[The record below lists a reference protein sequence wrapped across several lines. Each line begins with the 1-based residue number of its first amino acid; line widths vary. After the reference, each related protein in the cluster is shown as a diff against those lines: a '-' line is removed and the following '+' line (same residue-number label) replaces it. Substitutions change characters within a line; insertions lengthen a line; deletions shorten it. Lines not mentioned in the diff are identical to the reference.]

1 MPSALNRGRAAAIGG
16 TAAFLLL
23 ALSARGE
30 IGFEDVSGGSGIA
43 FELRHSP
50 TPEKRMIETMAGGL
64 AVLDF
69 DGDGR
74 LDIYFTNGA
83 STEDLRKAGPQHYN
97 RLFRN
102 EGDFRFSDA
111 TGLAGVPG
119 EGFSMGAAAGDFDN
133 DGDTDLFVAGVFRN
147 TLYRNDGDGT
157 FSDITAESG
166 LASTEW
172 AVAAGWFDY
181 DSDSLLDLFV
191 VNYADW
197 TLEFDRYCGDRE
209 RGLRVYCHPQ
219 YLTPIANRLYR
230 NLGDGR
236 FEDVTDRSGLAEHRG
251 RGMSVAFGDFDG
263 DGRQDAFVTNDNLP
277 NFLFLNQADGTLSEE
292 ALFSGAALLDHGRPV
307 ASMGVDV
314 GDFDADGVVDIAVTA
329 LSNETYPL
337 FRGDGGGAFRDVTIA
352 TGLARASR
360 PYAGWG
366 VVWGDFDGDGRLDL
380 FTANSHVNDLVEHFE
395 PFTYRQRNT
404 VFPGTS
410 DGFGEPVEVGAAGA
424 FRGAAAADFDGD
436 GFLDL
441 VVSALGEPARLFR
454 NTSGRGANWVELAL
468 VGTASNRDAV
478 GARVRAAGQ
487 TRWVKSAVG
496 YASSRSGPVHFGLG
510 GQEGPIEIEVA
521 WPSGV
526 VQTLGGVAVN
536 RRTTVTEPDDP
547 LAK

>member
-1 MPSALNRGRAAAIGG
+1 MGGAAAI
-16 TAAFLLL
+16 LLL
-23 ALSARGE
+23 PSAARSE
-30 IGFEDVSGGSGIA
+30 IGFEDVSDEAGIA
-43 FELRHSP
+43 FVLRHSP
-50 TPEKRMIETMAGGL
+50 TPRKRMIETMAGGL
-64 AVLDF
+64 AVFDF

-74 LDIYFTNGA
+74 PDIYFTNGA
-83 STEDLRKAGPQHYN
+83 SGEDLRKGGPEHFN

-102 EGDFRFSDA
+102 EGNFRFSDV
-111 TGLAGVPG
+111 TGPAGVEG
-119 EGFSMGAAAGDFDN
+119 AGFSMGAAVGDFDN
-133 DGDTDLFVAGVFRN
+133 DGDADLFVAGVFRN

-166 LASTEW
+166 IASAEW

-181 DSDSLLDLFV
+181 DSDALLDLFV
-191 VNYADW
+191 VNYSDW
-197 TLEFDRYCGDRE
+197 TPEFDRYCGDRE

-230 NLGDGR
+230 NLGDGT
-236 FEDVTDRSGLAEHRG
+236 FDDVAGRSGLADHRG
-251 RGMSVAFGDFDG
+251 RGMSVAFADFDG
-263 DGRQDAFVTNDNLP
+263 DGRQDAYVTNDNLP
-277 NFLFLNQADGTLSEE
+277 NFLFLNQSDGTFSEE

-314 GDFDADGVVDIAVTA
+314 GDFDADGVADIAVTA

-337 FRGDGGGAFRDVTIA
+337 FRGDGGGSFRDVTIPS
-352 TGLARASR
+352 GLARASR

-366 VVWGDFDGDGRLDL
+366 VVWGDFDGDGHLDL

-410 DGFGEPVEVGAAGA
+410 DGFGEPVEIGGAGA

-454 NTSGRGANWVELAL
+454 NTSGRDSNWVELRL
-468 VGTASNRDAV
+468 VGTTSNRDGV

-496 YASSRSGPVHFGLG
+496 YSSSRSAPIHLGLG
-510 GQEGPIEIEVA
+510 GEEGPIEVEVA
-521 WPSGV
+521 WPGGV
-526 VQTLGGVAVN
+526 VQTVSGVAAN
-536 RRTTVTEPDDP
+536 RRTTVTEPDAP
-547 LAK
+547 PGP